1 MVGALA
7 GAYPPAPSV
16 TGLED
21 KMSQESDAIAAAAER
36 IRAAYDT
43 GVPCPPLRDS
53 LPAGNVTAAYAVQ
66 ELNTLHWLKQ
76 GRRIVGRKIG
86 ITSVAVQQLLG
97 VDQPDYGILF
107 ADMAVGD
114 GEEVAVGR
122 VMQPRTEAEIAFIL
136 ERDLPHEKPTV
147 VDVIRAVAYAL
158 PAIEIVG
165 SRVADWNI
173 KSVDTIADNASS
185 GLFVLGGPPRKLDG
199 LDLRQCG
206 MVMERRGDPVSVG
219 AGLACLGHPLN
230 AAVWLAGKMAEV
242 GRPLQAGDVI
252 MSGALGPMVPAK
264 PGDVLEARISGLG
277 SVRAVFAKG
286 AEA

>member
-1 MVGALA
+1 
-7 GAYPPAPSV
+7 
-16 TGLED
+16 
-21 KMSQESDAIAAAAER
+21 MSEESQAIAAAAER
-36 IRAAYDT
+36 IRAAYES
-43 GVPCPPLRDS
+43 GIPCPPLRDD
-53 LPAGNVTAAYAVQ
+53 LPAGNLTAAYAVQ
-66 ELNTLHWLKQ
+66 ETNTLHWLKE

-86 ITSVAVQQLLG
+86 LTAVAVQRQLG

-122 VMQPRTEAEIAFIL
+122 VLQPRAEAEIAFIL
-136 ERDLPHEKPTV
+136 EHDLPYEKPTV
-147 VDVIRAVAYAL
+147 VDIIRAVAYAI

-165 SRVADWNI
+165 SRIAGWDI
-173 KSVDTIADNASS
+173 KGVDTIADNASS
-185 GLFVLGGPPRKLDG
+185 GLFVLGGPPRRLDG

-252 MSGALGPMVPAK
+252 LSGALGPMVPAR

-277 SVRAVFAKG
+277 SVRAAFAKG
-286 AEA
+286 GEA